1 MFNLIFIDALIQIIR
16 NNLSFCTIDQNIFL
30 MKYLLLLAASFQL
43 THLVLADARLING
56 SFEDDFNDNNG
67 WTRASSVPPVRSDKE
82 AHSGKYSLHSKLKNE
97 FALPSEGHLIQVVNT
112 GIIGGEKYDLTF
124 WIKEVDFGVSYVQQ
138 YMINWIS
145 DTGQVGNIGL
155 TNFKGGKKWTKLSV
169 PKLTAPKDATGVRLM
184 FRFVTGA
191 IKGGSG
197 EIFIDDIAIKRSDYT
212 KEYNKLL
219 KSNPSIAKAI
229 KEGKISKEKVLSGIR
244 SREEEKQAD
253 KKNKP

>member
-1 MFNLIFIDALIQIIR
+1 M
-16 NNLSFCTIDQNIFL
+16 
-30 MKYLLLLAASFQL
+30 
-43 THLVLADARLING
+43 
-56 SFEDDFNDNNG
+56 
-67 WTRASSVPPVRSDKE
+67 RSDKE

-97 FALPSEGHLIQVVNT
+97 FALPNEGHLIQSVNN

-124 WIKEVDFGVSYVQQ
+124 WIKEVDYGVSYVQQ
-138 YMINWIS
+138 YMINWVS
-145 DTGQVGNIGL
+145 EAGPVGNIGL
-155 TNFKGGKKWTKLSV
+155 TNFKGGKNWTKVSI
-169 PKLTAPKDATGVRLM
+169 PKLTAPNNATGLRLM

-197 EIFIDDIAIKRSDYT
+197 EVFIDDIAIKRSDYT

-219 KSNPSIAKAI
+219 KTNPNIAKAI

-253 KKNKP
+253 QKNN

>member
-1 MFNLIFIDALIQIIR
+1 MFNLVFIDALIKIIR
-16 NNLSFCTIDQNIFL
+16 NNPSFCSIEQNIFP
-30 MKYLLLLAASFQL
+30 MKYLLLLAAFFQL

>member
-30 MKYLLLLAASFQL
+30 MKYLLLLAAFFQL

-155 TNFKGGKKWTKLSV
+155 TNFRGGKKWTKLSV

-219 KSNPSIAKAI
+219 QSNPSIAKAI

>member
-1 MFNLIFIDALIQIIR
+1 
-16 NNLSFCTIDQNIFL
+16 
-30 MKYLLLLAASFQL
+30 MKYSLLIATFFHLSHLAI
-43 THLVLADARLING
+43 ADAGLING
-56 SFEDDFNDNNG
+56 SFEDDFNEKNG
-67 WTRASSVPPVRSDKE
+67 WVRASNVPPVRSEEE
-82 AHSGKYSLHSKLKNE
+82 AHSGRYSLHSKLKNE
-97 FALPSEGHLIQVVNT
+97 FALPNEGHLIQVADN

-124 WIKEVDFGVSYVQQ
+124 WIKEIDYGVSYVQQ

-155 TNFKGGKKWTKLSV
+155 TNFKGGKKWTKISV

-191 IKGGSG
+191 VKGGSG

-219 KSNPSIAKAI
+219 KTNPSIAKAI
-229 KEGKISKEKVLSGIR
+229 AEGKISKEKVLSGIR
-244 SREEEKQAD
+244 SREAEKQAD
-253 KKNKP
+253 KKNN

>member
-1 MFNLIFIDALIQIIR
+1 MFNMIFINALIKNIR
-16 NNLSFCTIDQNIFL
+16 NNPSCYYVYTNILL
-30 MKYLLLLAASFQL
+30 MKYLFLFTSFFQL
-43 THLVLADARLING
+43 IHLALADPRLING
-56 SFEDDFNDNNG
+56 GFENDFNDKNG
-67 WTRASSVPPVRSDKE
+67 WIRASNVPPIRSDKE

-97 FALPSEGHLIQVVNT
+97 FALPSEGHLIQTVNK

-155 TNFKGGKKWTKLSV
+155 TNFKGGKKWTKVSV
-169 PKLTAPKDATGVRLM
+169 PKLTAPKDATGIRLM

-191 IKGGSG
+191 VKGGSG
-197 EIFIDDIAIKRSDYT
+197 EIFIDDIAINRSNYT
-212 KEYNKLL
+212 KEYNELL
-219 KSNPSIAKAI
+219 KANPNIAKAI

-244 SREEEKQAD
+244 SREEEKEA
-253 KKNKP
+253 N

>member
-30 MKYLLLLAASFQL
+30 MKYLLLLAAFFQL